1 MTASELYQ
9 AGRLAEAIATA
20 TAEVKKHP
28 TDTARRGFLFELLC
42 FAAEWERADK
52 QLETMVHQ
60 DPSVAVSLGLLRQ
73 LVRAEVWRQQFFD
86 EGRVPEL
93 LGEPSAVLQLHLQAS
108 IELRAG
114 NAAEAATL
122 LSQAEAARPK
132 VSGSCDGHPFDD
144 WRDLDDLTA
153 CVFEVLTSTGKYF
166 WIPVEQ
172 VESIEFHPP
181 QRPQDL
187 LWRRAHMI
195 VAGGPDGEVYL
206 PTIYPATRHADD
218 EQLRLGRG
226 TEWQGEEGQPI
237 RGLGQRMFLVGD
249 HDHSILQL
257 TEVTFEVAAASN
269 D

>member
-9 AGRLAEAIATA
+9 AGQLNEAITAA

-28 TDTARRGFLFELLC
+28 TDTDRRGFLFELLC
-42 FAAEWERADK
+42 FAGDWERADK

-60 DPSVAVSLGLLRQ
+60 DPATAVGLSLFRQ
-73 LVRAEVWRQQFFD
+73 LVRAEVWRQQFYD
-86 EGRVPEL
+86 EGRVPEV
-93 LGEPSAVLQLHLQAS
+93 LGEPSPVFQLHFQAS
-108 IELRAG
+108 ICLREG
-114 NAAEAATL
+114 NAAEAASL
-122 LSQAEAARPK
+122 LAQAEDQRPH
-132 VSGSCDGHPFDD
+132 VRGVCDGQPFDD

-153 CVFEVLTSTGKYF
+153 CAFEVLTSTGKYF
-166 WIPVEQ
+166 WIPVER

-206 PTIYPATRHADD
+206 PTIYPATRQAGD
-218 EQLRLGRG
+218 ERLRLGRG
-226 TEWQGEEGQPI
+226 TEWLGDEGQPM
-237 RGLGQRMFLVGD
+237 RGLGQRMFLIGD
-249 HDHSILQL
+249 QDRSIMQL